1 MWDWNEADDSFTK
14 RWRDEFKTL
23 DLSRWI
29 VSNNMS
35 YESNS
40 SRFHAPNTFVKN
52 GKLVL
57 EMTKANYVD
66 KP

>member
-1 MWDWNEADDSFTK
+1 MWDWNEGTDDFTK
-14 RWRDEFKTL
+14 RWRDEFQTL

-29 VSNNMS
+29 VRNDMS

-40 SRFHAPNTFVKN
+40 SRFWAPNTFVKN

-57 EMTKANYVD
+57 KMTKANYTD
-66 KP
+66 GP